1 MISHHIYNAT
11 LDFTGSPRSSDRS
24 GGTVEHE
31 RGEDAVRSRSGH
43 AAFRLT
49 FSLQAVTLNLLGQ
62 RDMPT
67 SVPTPKYPSFLADF
81 KPKYQQLATYIL
93 KNIQE
98 GTWPVGT
105 LIPSE
110 MHLVEQFSLSRNTVR
125 EAIKQL
131 ELSGYIYRIHGKG
144 SYVSTARLNQ
154 RFNNLTS
161 FSRDILA
168 AGMTPG
174 HRNLEIRKVTAN
186 EAISMKLQVPLNS
199 ECLFLHRLLL
209 ADDLVFIVVRTYFS
223 MQWLEMSGITITDD
237 SLSGGSLY
245 EFFSTN
251 YGISFTKASI
261 IARAVR
267 ATNEESRYLGIPKGS
282 PILATE
288 RLAYTADNIPRELT
302 FGAGHPDRHQWSMT
316 VYKDVD
322 ASGSRGA
329 K

>member
-1 MISHHIYNAT
+1 MKLQT
-11 LDFTGSPRSSDRS
+11 DFR
-24 GGTVEHE
+24 
-31 RGEDAVRSRSGH
+31 
-43 AAFRLT
+43 
-49 FSLQAVTLNLLGQ
+49 
-62 RDMPT
+62 
-67 SVPTPKYPSFLADF
+67 
-81 KPKYQQLATYIL
+81 PKYQQLASYIL

-105 LIPSE
+105 PIPSE
-110 MHLVEQFSLSRNTVR
+110 MHLVGRFSLSRNTVR

-144 SYVSTARLNQ
+144 SFVSTARLNQ

-161 FSRDILA
+161 FSKDVMA

-174 HRNLEIRKVTAN
+174 HRNLDIRKMRAD
-186 EAISMKLQVPLNS
+186 EAVSMKLHVPLNS

-209 ADDLVFIVVRTYFS
+209 ADDLVFIVVKTYFA
-223 MQWLEMSGITITDD
+223 MQWLEMSGITITSDTLGD
-237 SLSGGSLY
+237 GSLY
-245 EFFSTN
+245 DFFSNT
-251 YGISFTKASI
+251 YGISFTKATI

-267 ATNEESRYLGIPKGS
+267 ATSEESRYLGIPKGS

-288 RLAYTADNIPRELT
+288 RLAYTPDNIPRELT

-322 ASGSRGA
+322 ASGGRGLR
-329 K
+329 